1 MLVAAMAVGGCSG
14 GDEDAPAGEADG
26 GSLEGDYRAQA
37 DRAMEALALMYLDG
51 VGLFGFGWWNSA
63 NALET
68 TIDHA
73 ALTGSEEYLHLIGNT
88 FERNAGGDSVNPNP
102 NFLNE
107 LYDDEGWWALAW
119 IKAYDLTGESR
130 YLEMAKTIF
139 EDMIGGWDDVCG
151 GGVWWSK
158 ERAYKNAITNELFLT
173 IAARLHRRTSEDGA
187 GTVYLE
193 WAEREWAW
201 FAASGMINES
211 SLVNDGLT
219 ADCSNNGQTTWS
231 YNQGVILGGLTEMYL
246 ITGDADFLDR
256 AQAIADAAVQELVTT
271 GGILTDV
278 CEPDCDDNGAQ
289 FKGIF
294 MRNLSALYGAT
305 SAAAYRDFIARNAD
319 SIFENATSEH
329 GEIGLVWY
337 AAFDQADP
345 IRQSSGLD
353 AVNAAIP
360 FGTGAADQQP

>member
-1 MLVAAMAVGGCSG
+1 MLLAVMAVGGCSG
-14 GDEDAPAGEADG
+14 GDDDGAGAEADA

-68 TIDHA
+68 TIDYS

-88 FERNAGGDSVNPNP
+88 FERNADGDSINPNP

-130 YLEMAKTIF
+130 YLDMAKTIF
-139 EDMIGGWDDVCG
+139 DDMVGGWDEVCG

-158 ERAYKNAITNELFLT
+158 ERAYKNAITNELFLS
-173 IAARLHRRTSEDGA
+173 IAARLHRRTSAGGA
-187 GTVYLE
+187 ATVYLE
-193 WAEREWAW
+193 WAEREWDW
-201 FAASGMINES
+201 FSASGMINDS

-219 ADCSNNGQTTWS
+219 ADCLNNEQTAWT

-246 ITGDADFLDR
+246 ITE
-256 AQAIADAAVQELVTT
+256 DAAVQELVTSD
-271 GGILTDV
+271 GILTDV

-294 MRNLSALYGAT
+294 MRNLSALHGVT
-305 SAAAYRDFIARNAD
+305 STAAYRDFIVKNAD
-319 SIFENATSEH
+319 SIFENATSEY

-337 AAFDQADP
+337 EAFDEADP

-360 FGTGAADQQP
+360 FTALAADQQP

>member
-1 MLVAAMAVGGCSG
+1 MLIAVMMGGGCSG
-14 GDEDAPAGEADG
+14 GDGDAGGEADA
-26 GSLEGDYRAQA
+26 GSLEGNYRAQA
-37 DRAMEALALMYLDG
+37 DRAMDALALMYLDG

-68 TIDHA
+68 TIDYS
-73 ALTGSEEYLHLIGNT
+73 ALTGSDEYVGLIGNT
-88 FERNAGGDSVNPNP
+88 FERNAGGESVNPNP

-139 EDMIGGWDDVCG
+139 DDMIGGWDEVCG

-173 IAARLHRRTSEDGA
+173 IAARLHRRTSEDGD

-193 WAEREWAW
+193 WAVREWEW
-201 FAASGMINES
+201 FSASGMINGS
-211 SLVNDGLT
+211 NLVNDGLT
-219 ADCSNNGQTTWS
+219 ADCRNNGQTTWS

-246 ITGDADFLDR
+246 ITEDADFLER

-294 MRNLSALYGAT
+294 MRNLSALYQAT
-305 SAAAYRDFIARNAD
+305 STAAYRDFIVENAD
-319 SIFENATSEH
+319 SIFENATSPY

-337 AAFDQADP
+337 AAFDEADP

-360 FGTGAADQQP
+360 FTAGAADQQP